1 MSTICL
7 PLIIGIE
14 FCNCDVKL
22 QITFLEFGMFKTVLI
37 ECDIKTLKES
47 VDGVGWVAKGSCV
60 GCQLNLRPF
69 VSCHFESH
77 LDPLEV

>member
-37 ECDIKTLKES
+37 ECDINQDLKGECGWG
-47 VDGVGWVAKGSCV
+47 GVGGERVMCR
-60 GCQLNLRPF
+60 LNLRPF
-69 VSCHFESH
+69 VSCQFESH

>member
-1 MSTICL
+1 
-7 PLIIGIE
+7 
-14 FCNCDVKL
+14 
-22 QITFLEFGMFKTVLI
+22 MFKTVLI

-47 VDGVGWVAKGSCV
+47 LDGVGWVGKKSCV

-69 VSCHFESH
+69 VSCQFESH